1 MRTGACTLQQALTAE
16 AASVLKHSLS
26 LARRRGHAQVT
37 PLHVAATLLSCSSS
51 SNLLR
56 RACLKSQPHYPA
68 SHPLRCRALE
78 LCFNVALNRLTTT
91 PPPAAHPSLSNALVA
106 ALKRAQAHQRRGCME
121 LQQQQQQLLL
131 AVKIELEQLIISIL
145 DDPSVSRVMRE
156 AGFSSTSVKSSL
168 EEETSSVLSRSSSFL
183 LESHK
188 DVIDH
193 GSSFWQSPLFTLPS
207 QQSSHDDDASAV
219 FAVMLGKQGRR
230 TNTVLVGDSVSM
242 AEGVVAELMA
252 KVGRGEVPDELK
264 AAHFIK
270 LHLSYVHLRLMSRS
284 DADLKLSDLRRK
296 IDHLASERTGGGV
309 IIYAGDLRWTVDEE
323 TRDGCRFKPA
333 EHMVAELGRLLSEFR
348 SSIGNGGAGAA
359 NTKLWLLATASY
371 QTYTRCQVRQ
381 PSLETRWALQA
392 VVVPSGGLGL
402 SLQAPSG
409 RHSGSPQ
416 LFQHPSPLLGSKVLS
431 YREDEKL
438 ICCGECISNFEREA
452 SVHRSVNKDTSCG
465 STQLPFWLQRQ
476 SPDDHKDALVE
487 LKRKWNSLCR
497 NLHHIRR
504 SQTHLHPSSTLN
516 QSCIGKN
523 LTCSSSYPW
532 WPNSNQSK
540 NSMRTTPELDGG
552 LPFDMV
558 DSRNGTGNWQER
570 EESKPNFSEVSLR
583 SLRSAGTLD
592 VGVTLSLGSAA
603 VSDSATSNKQ
613 KEMMA
618 DHRELTRKLLENMPW
633 QSEIVP
639 SIVEALTSS
648 ENKGVRLLLQ
658 GNDCVSKRRLARVVV
673 EHFCGSEERFI
684 HINMRRRA
692 SKCSSCG
699 EILEEAWEKESKLVV
714 FMEAIDRADT
724 SFIRSLVDVLK
735 MGAFET
741 SSGQEVCLTETTFI
755 LTTSSSA
762 GIGDAGEGSNDVIK
776 MKLEAEEP
784 STNKD
789 LKRKEAET
797 EQQDKPKRPRTGG
810 CTLDLNLLAEGEDEE
825 AVPSDLTN
833 ETDCGNSRLPSELL
847 ELITARFAMDA
858 DLERLRPA
866 SENLVSKLRRAFD
879 EVRSGGGEEIG
890 ELLIDGA
897 AVAELMAAAGSFLE
911 GIFERWVREVF
922 QTCLRRVERGGNVR
936 LRAEGKVGNV
946 AEFGF
951 MSSLLPKRM
960 EAD

>member
-78 LCFNVALNRLTTT
+78 LCFN
-91 PPPAAHPSLSNALVA
+91 
-106 ALKRAQAHQRRGCME
+106 
-121 LQQQQQQLLL
+121 
-131 AVKIELEQLIISIL
+131 
-145 DDPSVSRVMRE
+145 
-156 AGFSSTSVKSSL
+156 
-168 EEETSSVLSRSSSFL
+168 
-183 LESHK
+183 
-188 DVIDH
+188 
-193 GSSFWQSPLFTLPS
+193 SPLFTLPS

-219 FAVMLGKQGRR
+219 FAVMLGKMGRR

-348 SSIGNGGAGAA
+348 SSIGNGGGGAA

-402 SLQAPSG
+402 SLQAPSPQVSEQ
-409 RHSGSPQ
+409 RHQLWLDTVAVLAAKTESRRPQ
-416 LFQHPSPLLGSKVLS
+416 V
-431 YREDEKL
+431 
-438 ICCGECISNFEREA
+438 
-452 SVHRSVNKDTSCG
+452 
-465 STQLPFWLQRQ
+465 
-476 SPDDHKDALVE
+476 VE

-504 SQTHLHPSSTLN
+504 SQTHLPPSSTLN

-797 EQQDKPKRPRTGG
+797 EQQEKPKRPRTGG

>member
-37 PLHVAATLLSCSSS
+37 PLHVATTLLSCSSS

-56 RACLKSQPHYPA
+56 RACLKSQPHCPA

-78 LCFNVALNRLTTT
+78 LCFNVALNRLPTT
-91 PPPAAHPSLSNALVA
+91 PPPASHPSLSNALVA

-156 AGFSSTSVKSSL
+156 AGFSSTSVKNSL
-168 EEETSSVLSRSSSFL
+168 EGETSSVLSRSSPFL

-193 GSSFWQSPLFTLPS
+193 RSPLFTLSS
-207 QQSSHDDDASAV
+207 QQSSHHHHDSSAV
-219 FAVMLGKQGRR
+219 LEVMLGKQGRR
-230 TNTVLVGDSVSM
+230 TNTVLVGDSVSL

-284 DADLKLSDLRRK
+284 DVDLKLSDLRRK

-309 IIYAGDLRWTVDEE
+309 IIYAGDLRWAVDEE
-323 TRDGCRFKPA
+323 TRDGCRFKPV

-348 SSIGNGGAGAA
+348 SSIGNGGGGTV

-371 QTYTRCQVRQ
+371 QTYMRCQVRQ

-409 RHSGSPQ
+409 LHTGLPE
-416 LFQHPSPLLGSKVLS
+416 LFEHPSPLLGSKVLS
-431 YREDEKL
+431 SREDEKL
-438 ICCGECISNFEREA
+438 ICCGECISNFEKEA
-452 SVHRSVNKDTSCG
+452 SVHRSVNKDTNCG

-476 SPDDHKDALVE
+476 SPDNHKDALLE

-504 SQTHLHPSSTLN
+504 SQTRLHPSSILN
-516 QSCIGKN
+516 QSSIGKN
-523 LTCSSSYPW
+523 LSCSSSYPW
-532 WPNSNQSK
+532 WPNSNQSES
-540 NSMRTTPELDGG
+540 SMQTTPELDGG
-552 LPFDMV
+552 LPFDMI

-570 EESKPNFSEVSLR
+570 EESKPSFPEVSLHC
-583 SLRSAGTLD
+583 LRSAGNLD
-592 VGVTLSLGSAA
+592 VGVTLSLGGAV

-613 KEMMA
+613 KEMMT

-639 SIVEALTSS
+639 SMVEALTSS

-658 GNDCVSKRRLARVVV
+658 GNDCVSKRRLARVMV
-673 EHFCGSEERFI
+673 EHFGGSEERFI
-684 HINMRRRA
+684 HIDMRRRA

-699 EILEEAWEKESKLVV
+699 EILEEALEKESKLVV
-714 FMEAIDRADT
+714 FMEDIDRADT
-724 SFIRSLVDVLK
+724 SFVTSLVDVLK

-762 GIGDAGEGSNDVIK
+762 GIGDANDVIK
-776 MKLEAEEP
+776 MKLQAEVP

-789 LKRKEAET
+789 LRRKAET
-797 EQQDKPKRPRTGG
+797 EQQNKPKRPRTGD

-847 ELITARFAMDA
+847 ELITARLAMDA

-879 EVRSGGGEEIG
+879 EVRSGVGGEIG

-946 AEFGF
+946 GEFGF
-951 MSSLLPKRM
+951 MSSLLPKWM
-960 EAD
+960 DVD

>member
-78 LCFNVALNRLTTT
+78 LCFN
-91 PPPAAHPSLSNALVA
+91 
-106 ALKRAQAHQRRGCME
+106 
-121 LQQQQQQLLL
+121 
-131 AVKIELEQLIISIL
+131 
-145 DDPSVSRVMRE
+145 
-156 AGFSSTSVKSSL
+156 
-168 EEETSSVLSRSSSFL
+168 
-183 LESHK
+183 
-188 DVIDH
+188 
-193 GSSFWQSPLFTLPS
+193 SPLFTLPS

-348 SSIGNGGAGAA
+348 SSIGNGGGGAA

-452 SVHRSVNKDTSCG
+452 SVH
-465 STQLPFWLQRQ
+465 
-476 SPDDHKDALVE
+476 
-487 LKRKWNSLCR
+487 
-497 NLHHIRR
+497 
-504 SQTHLHPSSTLN
+504 
-516 QSCIGKN
+516 SCIGKN
-523 LTCSSSYPW
+523 LTRSSSYPW

-570 EESKPNFSEVSLR
+570 EESKPNYPEVSLH

-797 EQQDKPKRPRTGG
+797 EQQEKPKRPRTGG

>member
-16 AASVLKHSLS
+16 AASVLRHSLS

-37 PLHVAATLLSCSSS
+37 PLHVAATLLSCSS
-51 SNLLR
+51 NLLR
-56 RACLKSQPHYPA
+56 GACLKSQPHYPA
-68 SHPLRCRALE
+68 SHPVRCRALE
-78 LCFNVALNRLTTT
+78 LCFNVALNRLPTT
-91 PPPAAHPSLSNALVA
+91 PPPASHPSLSNALVA

-131 AVKIELEQLIISIL
+131 AVRIELEQLIISIL

-156 AGFSSTSVKSSL
+156 AGFSSTSVKNSL
-168 EEETSSVLSRSSSFL
+168 ERETSSVLSRSSPFL

-193 GSSFWQSPLFTLPS
+193 GSSFWQSSLSPLSSL
-207 QQSSHDDDASAV
+207 QSSHHHHDSSAV
-219 FAVMLGKQGRR
+219 LEVMLGKQGRR

-284 DADLKLSDLRRK
+284 DVDLKLADLRRK
-296 IDHLASERTGGGV
+296 IDHLAPERTGGGV
-309 IIYAGDLRWTVDEE
+309 IIHAGDLRWAVDEE
-323 TRDGCRFKPA
+323 TRDGCRFKPV

-348 SSIGNGGAGAA
+348 SSIGNGGGGGTV

-371 QTYTRCQVRQ
+371 QTYMRCQVRQ
-381 PSLETRWALQA
+381 PPLESRWALQA

-409 RHSGSPQ
+409 VHSGLPE
-416 LFQHPSPLLGSKVLS
+416 LFEHPSPLLGSKVLS
-431 YREDEKL
+431 TREDEKL
-438 ICCGECISNFEREA
+438 VCCGECISNFEKEA
-452 SVHRSVNKDTSCG
+452 SAHRSVNRDTDCG
-465 STQLPFWLQRQ
+465 STRLPFWLQRQ
-476 SPDDHKDALVE
+476 SPDNHKDALLE

-504 SQTHLHPSSTLN
+504 SQTLLHPSSILN
-516 QSCIGKN
+516 QSSIGKN
-523 LTCSSSYPW
+523 LSCSSSYPW
-532 WPNSNQSK
+532 WPNSNQSE
-540 NSMRTTPELDGG
+540 SSTQTTPDLDGG
-552 LPFDMV
+552 SPFDMI

-570 EESKPNFSEVSLR
+570 EESKPVSLHC
-583 SLRSAGTLD
+583 LRSAGNLD
-592 VGVTLSLGSAA
+592 VGVTLSLGSAV

-613 KEMMA
+613 KEVTT

-658 GNDCVSKRRLARVVV
+658 GNDCVSKRRLARVMV
-673 EHFCGSEERFI
+673 EHFGGSEERFI
-684 HINMRRRA
+684 HIDMRRRA

-699 EILEEAWEKESKLVV
+699 VILEEALEKDSKLVV
-714 FMEAIDRADT
+714 FMEDIDRADT

-762 GIGDAGEGSNDVIK
+762 GIGDGGEGSNDVIK
-776 MKLEAEEP
+776 MKLQAEEP

-789 LKRKEAET
+789 LRRKAET
-797 EQQDKPKRPRTGG
+797 EQQNKPKRPRTGD

-847 ELITARFAMDA
+847 DLITARLAMEA

-866 SENLVSKLRRAFD
+866 SENLVSRLRRAFD
-879 EVRSGGGEEIG
+879 EVRSGGGGEIG

-922 QTCLRRVERGGNVR
+922 QTCLRLVERGGNVR
-936 LRAEGKVGNV
+936 LSAEGKVGN
-946 AEFGF
+946 AGEFGF
-951 MSSLLPKRM
+951 MSSPLPKWI
-960 EAD
+960 DVD